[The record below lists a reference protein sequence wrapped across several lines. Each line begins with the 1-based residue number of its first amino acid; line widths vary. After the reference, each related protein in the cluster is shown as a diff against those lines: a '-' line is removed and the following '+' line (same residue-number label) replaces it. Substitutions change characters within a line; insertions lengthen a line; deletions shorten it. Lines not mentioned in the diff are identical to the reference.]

1 MHFIVS
7 LVMLFFFA
15 IANSLMH
22 HPIDH
27 GYGLGPGH
35 HHGPHPNSSSA
46 NDSII
51 DQTPNFTFDQLLNLT
66 TTFFDTFIYPHNAA
80 EAKKIN
86 STLFADDVL
95 GRVDVTRTF
104 NGREL
109 NTEYAFGLFSN
120 IVLNPHSFTLLGV
133 PTAYEI
139 TKFTA
144 NANIV
149 ALDTIVTFNI
159 SALGVQAPVEV
170 LFFATFNS
178 RGQMSQ
184 YDATFRF
191 LEWQFDWLLTLG
203 MPLLHVNTTAAVV
216 DITSQLLAQSI
227 CATEVTYCL
236 GDDQQYDSTPACVDF
251 LTKQIRFGTGYE
263 LGMNTLLCRMVHQ
276 NMVPSRPA
284 VHCPHIV
291 SPAPSSH
298 SQDLSLP
305 LC

>member
-1 MHFIVS
+1 MQSIVS
-7 LVMLFFFA
+7 LVMLFA
-15 IANSLMH
+15 LSPVNGLMH
-22 HPIDH
+22 PPINQGYGQGYCHAHGHGNGHGPDH
-27 GYGLGPGH
+27 GPSHHRGH
-35 HHGPHPNSSSA
+35 YLNSTCA

-133 PTAYEI
+133 PIAYEV

-144 NANIV
+144 NANVV

-159 SALGVQAPVEV
+159 SALAVQAPVEV
-170 LFFATFNS
+170 IFFATFNS
-178 RGQMSQ
+178 QGQMSQ

-216 DITSQLLAQSI
+216 DVTSQLLAQSI
-227 CATEVTYCL
+227 CATEAAYCL

-251 LTKQIRFGTGYE
+251 LTKGIRFGSGYE
-263 LGMNTLLCRMVHQ
+263 LGMNTLLC
-276 NMVPSRPA
+276 
-284 VHCPHIV
+284 
-291 SPAPSSH
+291 
-298 SQDLSLP
+298 LSLIHI
-305 LC
+305 